1 MHEVTLPNHAAL
13 LKAAHDLAPLPPAL
27 VQLSA
32 LVATGSYS
40 PADVE
45 AIVRLD
51 APLTGR
57 LLQYSNSAASASY
70 MRIGTVRDAVVRV
83 GVGPVL
89 SFVAATTLRPQFLHA
104 IPAYGLSEGELWRHS
119 VAAALACEVIAQKA
133 QVEVPPDSFTASLL
147 HDVGKVVLARFLEPG
162 HLRELAAARE
172 QGGEASL
179 RAEIDILGMHHGE
192 LGGLIGSHWNL
203 PPRVIRGITHH
214 HAPAAG
220 EDIICDVVHL
230 ANVLAK
236 RVGTGYVATAS
247 DLDADPRAL
256 ERLGLTAG
264 HLAPLLD
271 TVRHRLAE
279 TVERFG

>member
-1 MHEVTLPNHAAL
+1 MTLHNRTAL

-40 PADVE
+40 PLDVE
-45 AIVRLD
+45 EIVRLD

-70 MRIGTVRDAVVRV
+70 IRIGTVHEAVVRV

-89 SFVAATTLRPQFLHA
+89 SFVAATTLRPQFLDA

-133 QVEVPPDSFTASLL
+133 PVEVPPDSFTASLL
-147 HDVGKVVLARFLEPG
+147 HDIGKVVLARFLQPSQQ
-162 HLRELAAARE
+162 LELAAARE

-179 RAEIDILGMHHGE
+179 RAEIEILGMHHGE

-203 PPRVIRGITHH
+203 PPRVIAGITHH
-214 HAPAAG
+214 HAPTAG
-220 EDIICDVVHL
+220 ADVICDVVHL

-236 RVGTGYVATAS
+236 RVGTGHVATAA
-247 DLDADPRAL
+247 DLDADPHAL
-256 ERLGLTAG
+256 ERLGLTSG
-264 HLAPLLD
+264 RLPPLLD
-271 TVRHRLAE
+271 TVRDRLAA